1 MESLTLF
8 GYSRG
13 AFAAK
18 ILAGVITDVGI
29 LKVGHLR
36 RFVDLFRAY
45 RSLHTR
51 FTSTNALGRARETLE
66 QFRSGNL
73 KDLMHKDVK
82 IKCLGLFDTVS
93 AIGAPLISTI
103 DNYMG
108 FDHFNLPNEVEHAF
122 HCLALNET
130 FPPFILEKW
139 RITEKQAIERAEL
152 NRPIKQIW
160 FPGVHGEIGGS
171 KGSTKWSDVTLLW
184 MLANIVQ
191 YGIFEFNKAYSQD
204 IINRLIASRNERF
217 SSLTRTNI
225 SRTVPTIFDKC
236 THEQYHK
243 SLNDVA
249 NFQDIKANANRV
261 QNLWAELLV
270 EEEEVYPNN
279 EMTTSTLPEHLN

>member
-122 HCLALNET
+122 HCL
-130 FPPFILEKW
+130 
-139 RITEKQAIERAEL
+139 
-152 NRPIKQIW
+152 
-160 FPGVHGEIGGS
+160 
-171 KGSTKWSDVTLLW
+171 
-184 MLANIVQ
+184 VQ